1 MTQSVAPCVWVVDD
15 DRAVLSAVS
24 RVLRSVGYGVR
35 TFASGELFL
44 AEREHD
50 TASCVVLDLWMP
62 GMTGLELQE
71 RLARSHI
78 PASVVFITGHGDV
91 PTSVRAMKAGAV
103 DFLMKPFE
111 APQLIAAVEAA
122 LARSRTARAAQA
134 ERERIT
140 ERFSHLT
147 PREREVL
154 GCLIEGKRNKNIAA
168 ELGATEKT
176 IKVHRAR
183 VQQKMGVRSI
193 AELASCIE
201 RAGLRPHLTR
211 RTP

>member
-15 DRAVLSAVS
+15 DRAVLAAVS

-91 PTSVRAMKAGAV
+91 PSSVQAMKAGAV

-111 APQLIAAVEAA
+111 APQLIAAVEVA
-122 LARSRTARAAQA
+122 LARSRTARAAQS
-134 ERERIT
+134 ERESIT
-140 ERFSHLT
+140 ERFSQLT

-154 GCLIEGKRNKNIAA
+154 GCLIEGKRNKNIGA

-201 RAGLRPHLTR
+201 RAGLR

>member
-1 MTQSVAPCVWVVDD
+1 MRPFVPWRCRGLTLKMEAEMMQSVAPCVWVVDD
-15 DRAVLSAVS
+15 DRAVLAAVS

-35 TFASGELFL
+35 TFASGEFFL

-62 GMTGLELQE
+62 GMNGLELQE
-71 RLARSHI
+71 RLARTHI

-122 LARSRTARAAQA
+122 L
-134 ERERIT
+134 
-140 ERFSHLT
+140 
-147 PREREVL
+147 
-154 GCLIEGKRNKNIAA
+154 
-168 ELGATEKT
+168 
-176 IKVHRAR
+176 
-183 VQQKMGVRSI
+183 
-193 AELASCIE
+193 
-201 RAGLRPHLTR
+201 
-211 RTP
+211 

>member
-15 DRAVLSAVS
+15 DRAVLAAVS

-91 PTSVRAMKAGAV
+91 PTSVRAMKAGAI

-122 LARSRTARAAQA
+122 LARSRTARAAQS

-140 ERFSHLT
+140 ERFSQLT

-201 RAGLRPHLTR
+201 RAGLRPHVTSR
-211 RTP
+211 AP